1 MVRMIE
7 AVKVIVK
14 GILAGVMALVILSMF
29 VYGYS
34 YTGVHVTNMTHAT
47 DYTWESKQWRST
59 MTEGFSWLHTDENGY
74 NNQNVPENIDVL
86 VMGSSHMEG
95 FNVGEN
101 ENAVALLNQNV
112 PELSF
117 YNIGI
122 SGHDIYR
129 CIDNI
134 ASALDYYQPSKYVII
149 ETDTVDLNKESMGR
163 VIDGTAQAIPSY
175 DTGLMYYTQ
184 KLPAVKWLFKQFQ
197 DWVNVTG
204 TEKLLQAEPSM
215 AEENAV
221 SVNELLVGEF
231 LEKVSQAAEQHA
243 CKAIIVYHPTLDI
256 EFFESGGV
264 PPTSSELDVFKN
276 QCAEKRILFV
286 DLTDDFIS
294 LYKDGYILA
303 HGFANSTV
311 GQGHLNQFGHEAM
324 AKRLATVIRA
334 DMQEEG
340 VQNDLE

>member
-14 GILAGVMALVILSMF
+14 GILAGVLALVILSMF

-34 YTGVHVTNMTHAT
+34 YTGVHVTNSTHAT
-47 DYTWESKQWRST
+47 DYMWEAGQWRST

-74 NNQNVPENIDVL
+74 NNQIVPENIDVL
-86 VMGSSHMEG
+86 VLGSSHMEG
-95 FNVGEN
+95 FNVGKN
-101 ENAVALLNQNV
+101 KNAVALLNQNV
-112 PELSF
+112 QELSF

-129 CIDNI
+129 CVDNI
-134 ASALDYYQPSKYVII
+134 ESALDDYQPSKYVII
-149 ETDTVDLNKESMGR
+149 ETDTVDLDEISMGS
-163 VIDGTAQAIPSY
+163 VIDGIAQAIPSY
-175 DTGLMYYTQ
+175 DTGLMYYSQ
-184 KLPAVKWLFKQFQ
+184 KMPAVKWLFKQFQ
-197 DWVNVTG
+197 DWVNVTD
-204 TEKLLQAEPSM
+204 TEKLLQAEAS
-215 AEENAV
+215 EVKDNAA
-221 SVNELLVGEF
+221 SVNESLVGEF
-231 LEKVSQAAEQHA
+231 LEKVSRSAKQHA

-256 EFFESGGV
+256 EFFESGG

-276 QCAEKRILFV
+276 QCAEKGILFV

-294 LYKDGYILA
+294 LYKDDHILA

-340 VQNDLE
+340 VQSDLE